1 MEKSD
6 SVNGVLKDWRFIEE
20 LDLEKGSNTTE
31 EALDA
36 LLVFFF
42 VVTNTKDDM
51 VRLQDMVNQDVFQY
65 LNATVHDLRDS
76 ILRVYG
82 EEFIIKDVGKNKH
95 MYGLVKRRFKDI
107 PETVNSLPI
116 WCQNQVREI
125 LEKCLY
131 LPTQWNCLGRGQR

>member
-1 MEKSD
+1 MNMEKSD

-51 VRLQDMVNQDVFQY
+51 VRLQDMVNQDVFQ
-65 LNATVHDLRDS
+65 
-76 ILRVYG
+76 
-82 EEFIIKDVGKNKH
+82 
-95 MYGLVKRRFKDI
+95 
-107 PETVNSLPI
+107 
-116 WCQNQVREI
+116 
-125 LEKCLY
+125 
-131 LPTQWNCLGRGQR
+131 